1 MHLGRASLAR
11 VLAAAVLL
19 AGAVA
24 RAQNSPPPPPAGAG
38 GETMVS
44 LDFQDADITEVI
56 STIAKATG
64 KNFLYDDRVR
74 GRVTVISPEPVTV
87 DEAYRVFE
95 SILAVKGFT
104 TVPAPGGVLKILP
117 LRDAKE
123 NPINT
128 VTGGEQAENR
138 DTFIT
143 RLLPLHYVK
152 ADAISDTL
160 KPLVSKEASVIAYG
174 PTNTLIITD
183 SSANIVRLSEII
195 DQIDVSTYQE
205 QVKLIPI
212 QYADAQALTQQLQAI
227 FTEQGANGP
236 GATAAFARSRRRSRP
251 RCLACPART
260 PSSEAPASRASSR
273 TSARTRSW

>member
-1 MHLGRASLAR
+1 MPVSAR
-11 VLAAAVLL
+11 LLAAALGAALL
-19 AGAVA
+19 LSAGHS
-24 RAQNSPPPPPAGAG
+24 RAQQAPPPPAVPVPA

-123 NPINT
+123 NPIET
-128 VTGGEQAENR
+128 VVGEKPTENR

-160 KPLVSKEASVIAYG
+160 KPLVSKEATVIPYG
-174 PTNTLIITD
+174 PTNTLILTD
-183 SSANIVRLSEII
+183 SAANIRRLANIISE
-195 DQIDVSTYQE
+195 IDVSTYQ
-205 QVKLIPI
+205 QQIKLIPI
-212 QYADAQALTQQLQAI
+212 QYADAAQLTQQLTQI
-227 FTEQGANGP
+227 FNEEGGSGGAP
-236 GATAAFARSRRRSRP
+236 GQPGLRRPESAR
-251 RCLACPART
+251 
-260 PSSEAPASRASSR
+260 ASRASYP
-273 TSARTRSW
+273 TSARTRSS